1 MLPTWKK
8 IKKKRVDDC
17 IKDTEIVQ
25 PGASNE
31 VALKSK
37 VDKNGSARAKAV
49 RELNKEI
56 ARENDPKQISLF
68 K

>member
-1 MLPTWKK
+1 M
-8 IKKKRVDDC
+8 DDC